1 MDVKIKICGLTSL
14 ADARY
19 CAGAGADYLGF
30 IQHPESPRYIAP
42 DQARE
47 IIDWLYGPT
56 PVGVFVDADADTVNR
71 TADAAGFELVQLHGD
86 EPPALCRAV
95 ERPVI
100 KALRVAEETT
110 AEALLAEVERYAEV
124 ADYLLL
130 DTDRGGRFGGTGEAF
145 DWSVAREVAQGLP
158 MFLAGGLTPENVG
171 AAVEAV
177 RPFAVDVSSGVEQAP
192 GVKDFD
198 RLADFFDALA
208 PVRAA
213 D

>member
-56 PVGVFVDADADTVNR
+56 PVGVFVDADAGTVNR